1 MKPSNPPQ
9 VESLFSTHQ
18 TLRLPTVRIDDRS
31 VHERDVQ
38 DRPGTQQSRFGDHF
52 VAFFFDG
59 AKCFYETSHIS
70 DSEMTSLP
78 RIDLSVDT
86 PFDPSVRQHSRR
98 APLGPNECQ
107 WKLLLG
113 AIPNHVVEKT
123 LQATT
128 QMVPSVEAETREIMR
143 DHLNTRLPELKVK
156 RINDQMNV
164 DTFFSSV
171 KSVRG
176 YKCWNLFSFK
186 DCGYDYPVLMRR
198 RSQSPDSLTTTISLL
213 GAPRRIK
220 SDNAPEFKSKRWM
233 STLNRLLIEIAY
245 TEPHHPNENLSE

>member
-1 MKPSNPPQ
+1 MTGAFAGRNVGERFEVVSAVAKLTDRTGRSYAAYIHEALYDSNPAQ
-9 VESLFSTHQ
+9 VESLLSTHQ
-18 TLRLPTVRIDDRS
+18 ALRLPTVRIDDRS

-128 QMVPSVEAETREIMR
+128 QMVPSVETETR
-143 DHLNTRLPELKVK
+143 DLNTRLPELKVK
-156 RINDQMNV
+156 RINDQLNI
-164 DTFFSSV
+164 DTLFSSV
-171 KSVRG
+171 KSV
-176 YKCWNLFSFK
+176 
-186 DCGYDYPVLMRR
+186 
-198 RSQSPDSLTTTISLL
+198 
-213 GAPRRIK
+213 
-220 SDNAPEFKSKRWM
+220 
-233 STLNRLLIEIAY
+233 
-245 TEPHHPNENLSE
+245 H